1 MVNRGVVDLG
11 VYESDEVSFNYF
23 VL

>member
-1 MVNRGVVDLG
+1 MVNRGIVDLG
-11 VYESDEVSFNYF
+11 VYESDEVPFNYF